1 MLHLN
6 NNTFGEVSYEKGV
19 TVGEMLTQAQIDY
32 LDNVGKDYFTIEEY
46 LLLGDPSLMVGG
58 YP

>member
-6 NNTFGEVSYEKGV
+6 NNTFGDVSYEEGV
-19 TVGEMLTQAQIDY
+19 TAGEMLTQAQIDY

>member
-1 MLHLN
+1 
-6 NNTFGEVSYEKGV
+6 
-19 TVGEMLTQAQIDY
+19 MLTAAQNDY
-32 LDNVGKDYFTIEEY
+32 LNNVGKDYFTIEEF